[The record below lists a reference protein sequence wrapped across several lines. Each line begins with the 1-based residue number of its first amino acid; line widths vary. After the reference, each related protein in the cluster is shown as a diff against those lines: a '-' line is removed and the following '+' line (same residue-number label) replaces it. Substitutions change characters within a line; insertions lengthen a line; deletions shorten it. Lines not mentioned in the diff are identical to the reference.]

1 MSLLRKGGEKR
12 NLYLDELVMPH
23 SRKGSLCTKTSS

>member
-1 MSLLRKGGEKR
+1 MLLPRNGEKR

-23 SRKGSLCTKTSS
+23 SRKGSLYTKTSS